1 MFSVLIEITQFH
13 NICFNKVCGSTGVT
27 FFERP
32 KFANKITAVLLRIWD
47 YWILLLD
54 FLENLN
60 FNEYC
65 GLSYFASSTQEQ
77 LIQSA
82 ITSTT
87 HSFYITVCLQLNSN
101 HIFLQIWHF
110 LNFITSFQIRQ
121 TLNENYSK
129 TFHCF
134 LQSLHLPKHYYF
146 ELPIKILLIRNKNQK
161 IRHPCGKPLLWYAL
175 MQKKNATCYYHNTL
189 AHLAAGSRLL
199 DYLLARI
206 NNNFAEWLIIEKSYI
221 CILIILLKL
230 YHSAN

>member
-1 MFSVLIEITQFH
+1 MNTADYPISQAVHKSNSFSQQLHPPH
-13 NICFNKVCGSTGVT
+13 N
-27 FFERP
+27 
-32 KFANKITAVLLRIWD
+32 
-47 YWILLLD
+47 
-54 FLENLN
+54 
-60 FNEYC
+60 
-65 GLSYFASSTQEQ
+65 
-77 LIQSA
+77 
-82 ITSTT
+82 
-87 HSFYITVCLQLNSN
+87 SFYITVCLQLNSN

-199 DYLLARI
+199 DYLLKQY
-206 NNNFAEWLIIEKSYI
+206 F
-221 CILIILLKL
+221 
-230 YHSAN
+230 